1 MMLLCYQFTVFCLV
15 TLPIEFRVTCDHGD
29 KWLIWLVLKDT
40 KREKM
45 RAKYDFIYQ
54 GTW

>member
-1 MMLLCYQFTVFCLV
+1 MVLLCYQFTAFCLV

-29 KWLIWLVLKDT
+29 KWLIRLVLKDT

-45 RAKYDFIYQ
+45 RAKYNFIYQ
-54 GTW
+54 GT